1 MAIYHW
7 RHSSS
12 EAQIKGF
19 VVLIVLFHFCVD
31 LQTIQGLA
39 KSSWD
44 LKSDIWTKHCGPSMM
59 WLLKPRH
66 QIESKS
72 SITMPVIHRFFSLSI
87 VLGLDQAQVRCWTT
101 ILDLTSAREPST
113 SAVRFR
119 LLGHNA
125 ECCSFVLRRSGEF
138 SLAGNILSQSYQ
150 QVLRYVTMKASKFGC
165 TWKDWKRVIEIERV
179 PLQLGCGICFRVTRE
194 KPRTAWDIV
203 ARRAVYILKIV
214 FI

>member
-72 SITMPVIHRFFSLSI
+72 SITMSVIHRFFSLSI
-87 VLGLDQAQVRCWTT
+87 VLGLDHAQVRCWTT
-101 ILDLTSAREPST
+101 ILDLASAREPST

-138 SLAGNILSQSYQ
+138 SLAGNICHSHISNSWDMLHEGK
-150 QVLRYVTMKASKFGC
+150 QVRVHVKRLKESDWNRKGTTAAWLWHLFSGH
-165 TWKDWKRVIEIERV
+165 TWKAKNCMRHS
-179 PLQLGCGICFRVTRE
+179 CT
-194 KPRTAWDIV
+194 
-203 ARRAVYILKIV
+203 
-214 FI
+214 

>member
-1 MAIYHW
+1 MALHHW

-12 EAQIKGF
+12 ESQIKGF
-19 VVLIVLFHFCVD
+19 VVDCFASFLRPS
-31 LQTIQGLA
+31 TSIQGLS
-39 KSSWD
+39 KSSCD
-44 LKSDIWTKHCGPSMM
+44 LRSDIWTKHCGPSMM

-72 SITMPVIHRFFSLSI
+72 SITMSVIHRFFSLSI
-87 VLGLDQAQVRCWTT
+87 VLGMDQAQVRCWTT

-138 SLAGNILSQSYQ
+138 SLAGNICHSHISKSWDMLPWRQ
-150 QVLRYVTMKASKFGC
+150 ASSGA
-165 TWKDWKRVIEIERV
+165 
-179 PLQLGCGICFRVTRE
+179 RE
-194 KPRTAWDIV
+194 KTEREWLKSKGYHCSLVV
-203 ARRAVYILKIV
+203 AFV
-214 FI
+214 FGSHVKSQELHET